1 MLRDE
6 VAAAEEV
13 EVLEAA
19 LVEAADIEDEEE
31 EEEEA
36 EVAVEFEFVSPRPR
50 ASLIMR
56 VPRLNASGSCFYPTE
71 KSRRERPETRTKMS
85 ASHFSSVLYTVKN

>member
-6 VAAAEEV
+6 VAAVEEV
-13 EVLEAA
+13 EVLEPA
-19 LVEAADIEDEEE
+19 LVEAADIEDE